1 MHQLL
6 WFICLKIKVE
16 KINKEKLSL
25 NPRSSPL
32 RLFFP
37 SMMRSTSFSFI
48 RSNNNSFLLIVL
60 PILIISVL
68 SFSIIL
74 IVSIITII
82 SIIGSFLIAF
92 LIPVSIFVILL
103 IVLSYLSGNI
113 LYFSVFFDDYSQK
126 VMILK
131 FLRNVSN
138 LPYCGVEDVYQF
150 VLNILSSLRK
160 YSSYVNRRR
169 GSRNI
174 NMFRVFL
181 DESYEREENFIFAE
195 SLHNIFS
202 ESDGFVSWA
211 QNDLFILRN
220 RSGIW
225 NINIINLVFSFFIN
239 GTLSFLYYL
248 QLPLFS
254 FLFYFHFWVN
264 FLEKQFNDTK
274 FFTYF

>member
-1 MHQLL
+1 
-6 WFICLKIKVE
+6 
-16 KINKEKLSL
+16 
-25 NPRSSPL
+25 
-32 RLFFP
+32 
-37 SMMRSTSFSFI
+37 MMRSTSFSFI

-202 ESDGFVSWA
+202 ESDGFVS
-211 QNDLFILRN
+211 
-220 RSGIW
+220 
-225 NINIINLVFSFFIN
+225 
-239 GTLSFLYYL
+239 
-248 QLPLFS
+248 
-254 FLFYFHFWVN
+254 
-264 FLEKQFNDTK
+264 
-274 FFTYF
+274 